1 MIGVTEMDWHAWHD
15 DYDKPGTPLARRLA
29 AVQDQIRVA
38 LDAAPPGPLH
48 AISLCAGQGRD
59 LIGVLARHPRRADVT
74 ARLVEIDPRN
84 AAAAREAAEAAGL
97 PGVEVVTAD
106 AALTDQYAGM
116 VPAYL
121 VLVCGVFGNVTD
133 DDVRRTVGFCTQL
146 CAHGGTVIWTR
157 GRREPDLVP
166 RICDWFAEDGFDLV
180 WVSDPAEGW
189 GVGAHRFTANPVPL
203 QRGARMFRFIRRPPT
218 LIFIP
223 NGPGA
228 CPAALPGL
236 AWAFRPAGSLRPVRD
251 PRRDL
256 AA

>member
-1 MIGVTEMDWHAWHD
+1 MKMDWHAWHD

-29 AVQDQIRVA
+29 AVQD
-38 LDAAPPGPLH
+38 H
-48 AISLCAGQGRD
+48 
-59 LIGVLARHPRRADVT
+59 
-74 ARLVEIDPRN
+74 
-84 AAAAREAAEAAGL
+84 
-97 PGVEVVTAD
+97 
-106 AALTDQYAGM
+106 
-116 VPAYL
+116 
-121 VLVCGVFGNVTD
+121 
-133 DDVRRTVGFCTQL
+133 
-146 CAHGGTVIWTR
+146 
-157 GRREPDLVP
+157 
-166 RICDWFAEDGFDLV
+166 WFAEDGFEPV
-180 WVSDPAEGW
+180 WVSDPARGW

-203 QRGARMFRFIRRPPT
+203 QRGARMFRFTRRPPT

>member
-1 MIGVTEMDWHAWHD
+1 MSGVTEMDWHAWHD

-48 AISLCAGQGRD
+48 AVSLCAGQGRD
-59 LIGVLARHPRRADVT
+59 LIGVLARHPHRDDVT

-121 VLVCGVFGNVTD
+121 VLACGMFGHLTD
-133 DDVRRTVGFCTQL
+133 DDVRRMIGFCTQL

-157 GRREPDLVP
+157 QRREPDLVP
-166 RICDWFAEDGFDLV
+166 RIRDWFAEDGF
-180 WVSDPAEGW
+180 E
-189 GVGAHRFTANPVPL
+189 PV
-203 QRGARMFRFIRRPPT
+203 
-218 LIFIP
+218 
-223 NGPGA
+223 
-228 CPAALPGL
+228 
-236 AWAFRPAGSLRPVRD
+236 
-251 PRRDL
+251 
-256 AA
+256 